1 MFSKSFLLTVMKKYG
16 KTALMKIFLVFKE
29 RQAANK
35 ECNTFFLELV
45 MHKLKYDMNV

>member
-1 MFSKSFLLTVMKKYG
+1 MKEYG
-16 KTALMKIFLVFKE
+16 KTALMKILLVFKE